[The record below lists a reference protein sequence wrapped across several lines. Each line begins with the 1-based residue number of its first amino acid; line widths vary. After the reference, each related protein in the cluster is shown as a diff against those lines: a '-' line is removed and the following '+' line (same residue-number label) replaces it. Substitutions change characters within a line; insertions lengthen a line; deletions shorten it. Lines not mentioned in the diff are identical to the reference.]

1 MKVYAATTSYN
12 MLYHLMMTFT
22 VLFLGHWSSQPCI
35 IYIYSMENFFLW
47 ISVLHFYLYLMV
59 LHVGFQCAIKG
70 WSFVTISC
78 WSWDH
83 RFSADLDTL
92 SSKQGIIW
100 LYFFPCVTSLLRQ
113 LYESTAK
120 LLSHSHQYQWVAVVC
135 FSWGNVRIDYCMIFM
150 ILLLHCFWFSFWT
163 SN

>member
-92 SSKQGIIW
+92 SSKQGIIFVTPISNFMNW
-100 LYFFPCVTSLLRQ
+100 LQSFFPILININ
-113 LYESTAK
+113 K
-120 LLSHSHQYQWVAVVC
+120 LLLYIFHGVMWELIMC
-135 FSWGNVRIDYCMIFM
+135 IIFM
-150 ILLLHCFWFSFWT
+150 ILLLHCFWLSFWT
-163 SN
+163 LN